1 MNKYTRPPFD
11 SRLVGIVNL
20 NTDAT
25 FAKKLIEVLQDCHKE
40 IVRFTEKTNNTLFD
54 QVKDAS
60 ATNYAASVLVM
71 PDRAIDVNK
80 LRKDSE
86 NTLSSQIIET
96 KARAREKIDSYV
108 VSRCGAIAGAKM
120 SQQHHYTSIKNSEAY
135 LISQVKTNQN
145 ITAEELQAR
154 WFSKSWVSYEYLNTL
169 REVAKERCIDWQPKH
184 FLDDTAELTMAVGMY
199 AKKYIDQIQMNSDID
214 TAISDIKQAATTG
227 YDAEGK
233 LLIKLKDDG
242 MPALFDYV
250 AG

>member
-71 PDRAIDVNK
+71 PDRAIDVDK

-108 VSRCGAIAGAKM
+108 VSRCGAIVGAKM

-184 FLDDTAELTMAVGMY
+184 FLDDTAEVTMAVGMY
-199 AKKYIDQIQMNSDID
+199 AKKYIDQIQVNSDID

>member
-1 MNKYTRPPFD
+1 M
-11 SRLVGIVNL
+11 
-20 NTDAT
+20 
-25 FAKKLIEVLQDCHKE
+25 
-40 IVRFTEKTNNTLFD
+40 
-54 QVKDAS
+54 
-60 ATNYAASVLVM
+60 
-71 PDRAIDVNK
+71 
-80 LRKDSE
+80 
-86 NTLSSQIIET
+86 
-96 KARAREKIDSYV
+96 
-108 VSRCGAIAGAKM
+108 
-120 SQQHHYTSIKNSEAY
+120 
-135 LISQVKTNQN
+135 ISQVKTNQN

-199 AKKYIDQIQMNSDID
+199 AKKYIDQIQVNSDID

-242 MPALFDYV
+242 TPALFDYV